1 MKRRRKK
8 KMEPTPQE
16 NELALYEKPVGEHL
30 QELRKR
36 LLWCVVLVLVAFF
49 GIASYCSEQLV
60 EFLSAPVKAQGIQFI
75 YVGLAE
81 ALVAQLKVSFIAA
94 VVVVSPFI
102 IWNIWAFIKPALY
115 DNEKKYVLGFTFISI
130 LLFIIGVVFGYG
142 VVFLSAITFF
152 VYVGQGIATPMLS
165 ISDYVSFLFGFVIPF
180 GLVFEMPIICYVLA
194 RLGVVSAHSLV
205 ALRKYVVLIIFVLA
219 AFLTPPDVLS
229 QVLMA
234 LPMLILYEVGIIVV
248 KLTVKKKEENCQA

>member
-1 MKRRRKK
+1 
-8 KMEPTPQE
+8 MEPTQQE

-36 LLWCVVLVLVAFF
+36 LLWCFIFVLVAFF

-60 EFLSAPVKAQGIQFI
+60 ELLSAPVKAQGIQFI

-81 ALVAQLKVSFIAA
+81 ALIAQLKVSFIAA
-94 VVVVSPFI
+94 IVVASPVI
-102 IWNIWAFIKPALY
+102 IWNIWSFIKPALY
-115 DNEKKYVLGFTFISI
+115 DNEKKYVLSFTFLSI
-130 LLFIIGVVFGYG
+130 LLFVIGVGFGYG

-180 GLVFEMPIICYVLA
+180 GLVFELPIVCYVLA
-194 RLGVVSAHSLV
+194 RLGVVSAKSLISM
-205 ALRKYVVLIIFVLA
+205 RKYIVLVIFVVA

-234 LPMLILYEVGIIVV
+234 LPMLVLYEIGILVV
-248 KLTVKKKEENCQA
+248 KLTVKKKEGEQS

>member
-1 MKRRRKK
+1 MGQQK
-8 KMEPTPQE
+8 PQVSE
-16 NELALYEKPVGEHL
+16 SGELALYEKPVGEHL

-36 LLWCVVLVLVAFF
+36 LLWCFIVVLVAFF
-49 GIASYCSEQLV
+49 GIASYCAEELV
-60 EFLSAPVKAQGIQFI
+60 ELLSMPVKAQGIQFI

-81 ALVAQLKVSFIAA
+81 ALMAQLKVSFIAA
-94 VVVVSPFI
+94 VVVASPFI

-115 DNEKKYVLGFTFISI
+115 DNEKKYVLLFTFAS
-130 LLFIIGVVFGYG
+130 LVLFIIGVVFGYG

-180 GLVFEMPIICYVLA
+180 GLVFEMPIISYVLA
-194 RLGVVSAHSLV
+194 RLGIVTSQSLV
-205 ALRKYVVLIIFVLA
+205 ALRKYIVLAIFVVA
-219 AFLTPPDVLS
+219 AFLTPPDVFS

-234 LPMLILYEVGIIVV
+234 LPMLVLYEVGIIVV
-248 KLTVKKKEENCQA
+248 KITEKKEPQKEQ